1 MKYENMNEVDKINFI
16 KDQYENHKKSFKE
29 IAEICNTYANKIR
42 RDAIKYKINIRDKSE
57 AQKNALVSGK
67 TEHPTKGKSRSEK
80 TKTKIGKGVLYSW
93 EKLTTNELQ
102 QRKNK
107 ARDNWNNLSKDEQE
121 NILRM
126 ANEAVRE
133 SSKTGSKLE
142 KYILNRLL
150 KDGHVVEFHKEQN
163 LVNTKLQIDLFIP
176 KMRVAIEVD
185 GPSHFAPVWGDE
197 ALKRNKSYDDKKT
210 GLILGKGL
218 VLIRIIQI
226 KDFSKSRA
234 DIIYENLKNQL
245 NDIYTNF
252 PSSNNRVITIG
263 D

>member
-1 MKYENMNEVDKINFI
+1 MNEGDKISFI
-16 KDQYENHKKSFKE
+16 KDQYENKKKSFKE
-29 IAEICNTYANKIR
+29 IAESGETYANKIR
-42 RDAIKYKINIRDKSE
+42 RDAIKYGINIRDKSE

-67 TEHPTKGKSRSEK
+67 VEHPTKGKNRSEK
-80 TKTKIGKGVLYSW
+80 TKTKIGRSVLTSW
-93 EKLTTNELQ
+93 EKLSDKELQ
-102 QRKNK
+102 KRKNK

-142 KYILNRLL
+142 KYIFNKLL
-150 KDGHVVEFHKEQN
+150 KDGYVVEFHKEQN
-163 LVNTKLQIDLFIP
+163 LVNTKLQIDLFMP

-185 GPSHFAPVWGDE
+185 GPSHFEPVWGAD

-218 VLIRIIQI
+218 VLIRITQV

-234 DIIYENLKNQL
+234 DIIYENLKKQL
-245 NDIYTNF
+245 DNIDKNF
-252 PSSNNRVITIG
+252 PTSNDRVIIIG